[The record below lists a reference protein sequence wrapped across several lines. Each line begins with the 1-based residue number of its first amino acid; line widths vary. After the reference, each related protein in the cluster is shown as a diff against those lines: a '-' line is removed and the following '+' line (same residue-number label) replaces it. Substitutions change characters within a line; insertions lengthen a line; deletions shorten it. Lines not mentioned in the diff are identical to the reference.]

1 MSSRRAGLRS
11 GPTDLTPTEFQTPN
25 TQTQYETQQRN
36 QEQEM
41 LTDAEASENETGA
54 ADVSPGLLELA
65 LAQSPVGT
73 VIADSDMVIRAVN
86 DTAIELLSDP
96 SGLLPYDPALLSGLM
111 LDVLPGA
118 DRAELSVLTH
128 TREWTE
134 TVAGRE
140 VEFQAVPVRTPAGE
154 RAGFVLHVRPAA
166 TAAPAAEVVDAA
178 ADLAGFDASMF
189 RSMLDHAPINV
200 MFADRDLVLRY
211 MNPASTHTLEKLEH
225 LLPVPVSEIEGSV
238 IDIFHKHPEHQRRL
252 LADPSNLPMRATFR
266 LGPETLSQMVSPIF
280 NAAGEYVG
288 AMATWQVITEQVAI
302 LKAIEAAA
310 RGDLTQEIKLESD
323 DIFGD
328 MATGL
333 RHLLSNLRESIS
345 EIVGNSHGLLASSEG
360 LKEVSDHMQASAEEN
375 SAQAT
380 VVSESS
386 EHVSANIGTVAS
398 ATEEMAA
405 SIKEIAQNVNMAA
418 EVAGTA
424 VMTAGDANRTIA
436 KLGESSAE
444 IGQIIKVI
452 SSIAQQTNLLAL
464 NATIEAARAGEVGK
478 GFAVVANEVKELAK
492 ETAVATEDISHK
504 IEVIQSDTTSAVEA
518 IANISGIIDQIA
530 DIQTSISGAVEE
542 QAATTSEIGR
552 SVNEAA
558 RGSSEITEN
567 ITHVAEGATQMS
579 QSAAKAHEASNAL
592 AGMAWDLQA
601 LVQKFTV

>member
-1 MSSRRAGLRS
+1 
-11 GPTDLTPTEFQTPN
+11 
-25 TQTQYETQQRN
+25 
-36 QEQEM
+36 M

-54 ADVSPGLLELA
+54 AVSPGLLELA

-73 VIADSDMVIRAVN
+73 VVADSDMVIRAVN
-86 DTAIELLSDP
+86 DTAIELLSDS
-96 SGLLPYDPALLSGLM
+96 SGLLPYDPALLTGLM

-118 DRAELSVLTH
+118 DRSELSVLTESA
-128 TREWTE
+128 EWTE
-134 TVAGRE
+134 TIDGRE
-140 VEFQAVPVRTPAGE
+140 VLFQAVPVRTGAGE
-154 RAGFVLHVRPAA
+154 RAGFVLHLRSTA
-166 TAAPAAEVVDAA
+166 TSEPDVVDAA

-211 MNPASTHTLEKLEH
+211 MNPASTHTLERLEH
-225 LLPVPVSEIEGSV
+225 LLPVPVSEIQGSV

-252 LADPSNLPMRATFR
+252 LADPANLPMRATFR

-280 NAAGEYVG
+280 NDAGEYVG

-310 RGDLTQEIKLESD
+310 RGDLTQEITLESD

-328 MATGL
+328 MAEGL
-333 RHLLSNLRESIS
+333 RSLLANLRQSIS
-345 EIVGNSHGLLASSEG
+345 DIVGNSHGLLASSEG